1 MADVYTHAT
10 WRTIVQ
16 KKQFAMLSVVKL
28 SAHVPQIMQDLQQ
41 LAVSQ
46 VIHWRQTIN
55 YVKEHLSFQFSSNK
69 FI

>member
-1 MADVYTHAT
+1 MTDVYTHAT

-46 VIHWRQTIN
+46 VIH
-55 YVKEHLSFQFSSNK
+55 
-69 FI
+69 